1 MPSGVMPVS
10 LLMWFLVYH
19 YRVAPLRVLGS
30 PLILPT
36 PDNWSHEETD
46 DPLYADRRGFYKVE
60 KWSRKAKTII
70 ALRLIGRLKQV
81 AFIGWAVVRLSS
93 SKS

>member
-1 MPSGVMPVS
+1 LNDLADLVFSNGSPGVRVAEGSHAASSSTNRASVRFFRLMPSGVMPVS

-46 DPLYADRRGFYKVE
+46 DPLYADRR
-60 KWSRKAKTII
+60 
-70 ALRLIGRLKQV
+70 
-81 AFIGWAVVRLSS
+81 
-93 SKS
+93 